1 MPAGLIDEG
10 EGAAQAAVRELKEE
24 TGMSVAIRS
33 CAQFVVCCWQRAFG
47 SNGRHCVCKLLCK
60 DGTAV
65 NSVACGRIFWNS
77 HSCIRALLQRPRHDK
92 QQYAGQGI

>member
-33 CAQFVVCCWQRAFG
+33 CAQFVVCCWQRAFS
-47 SNGRHCVCKLLCK
+47 SNGRHCVQA
-60 DGTAV
+60 AV
-65 NSVACGRIFWNS
+65 QGCYCSQFCGLWQDILEQS
-77 HSCIRALLQRPRHDK
+77 QLYQSLVSATP
-92 QQYAGQGI
+92 A